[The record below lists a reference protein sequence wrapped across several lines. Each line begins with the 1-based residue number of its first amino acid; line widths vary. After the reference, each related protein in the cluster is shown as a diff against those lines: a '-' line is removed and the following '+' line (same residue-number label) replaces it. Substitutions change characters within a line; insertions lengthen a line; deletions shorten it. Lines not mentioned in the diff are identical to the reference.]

1 MVQLTCLIKKQN
13 ELLIFLFNEQIIMK
27 NNILNYNHSFYI
39 VHSYLFIILGFFN
52 AFQIMNQNKFIVF
65 DINILFHIFYQSDFV
80 NCNKIGT

>member
-13 ELLIFLFNEQIIMK
+13 ELLIFLFNKQIIMK

-39 VHSYLFIILGFFN
+39 VHSYLFIVFGFFN

-65 DINILFHIFYQSDFV
+65 DINILFHILCQSDFV
-80 NCNKIGT
+80 NCNKIST